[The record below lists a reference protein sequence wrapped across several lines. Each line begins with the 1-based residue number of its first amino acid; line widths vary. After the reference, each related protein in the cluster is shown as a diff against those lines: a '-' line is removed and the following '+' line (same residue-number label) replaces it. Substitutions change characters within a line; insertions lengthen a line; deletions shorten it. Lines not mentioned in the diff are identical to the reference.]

1 MPESAEVISV
11 ERARGSPVGD
21 PAPRATAA
29 EYQAGPRPLVAPD
42 DLRGERWRGLT
53 WVRIASSV
61 PGSASRLFD
70 RNQARWKRCVPRMAK
85 QEELPIIQK
94 TYDLILWYVP
104 IINRLPRDHKFT
116 LGDRIATG
124 LYDLLDE
131 LIVARYESR
140 KLARLE
146 AINTRLDLL
155 RFQTRLL
162 RDFKLIEP
170 QRYAHAS
177 KLINE
182 VGVDLGSWIKQQKA
196 NTN

>member
-1 MPESAEVISV
+1 M
-11 ERARGSPVGD
+11 
-21 PAPRATAA
+21 
-29 EYQAGPRPLVAPD
+29 
-42 DLRGERWRGLT
+42 
-53 WVRIASSV
+53 
-61 PGSASRLFD
+61 
-70 RNQARWKRCVPRMAK
+70 KR

-104 IINRLPRDHKFT
+104 IINRLPRDNKFT
-116 LGDRIATG
+116 LGDRIVAE

-146 AINTRLDLL
+146 ALNTRLDRL

-170 QRYAHAS
+170 QRYGHAA
-177 KLINE
+177 KLINA

-196 NTN
+196 K